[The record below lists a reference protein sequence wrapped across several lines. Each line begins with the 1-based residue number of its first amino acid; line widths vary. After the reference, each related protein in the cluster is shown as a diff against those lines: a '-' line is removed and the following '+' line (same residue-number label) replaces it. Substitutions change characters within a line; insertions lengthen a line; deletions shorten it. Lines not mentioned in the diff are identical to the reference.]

1 MRHSG
6 GMAIKDRIEQRVGA
20 AVMKLPTKAL
30 RKMAGDPLVIDGRT
44 LDVRLQ
50 LAAKQAAS
58 SPPMSS
64 LDVETARAGAS
75 VALAQG
81 NGPRAAGVAVR
92 DRSIGTHG
100 LRIRIYQPPAAD
112 GHGPGILF
120 FHQGG
125 FVLGDL
131 DSCDTFCSR
140 MSAELGAVVISLDYR
155 LAPEHRHPA
164 QADDADETWAWVVDH
179 ADALGIDTSKLVVCG
194 DSAGG
199 QMSAAISQRLRDTGA
214 PVQPAAQVLIYPFV
228 DATADD
234 GSMVSC
240 ADTFPLSTDTMQ
252 WFLSHHLDDGADR
265 SDPSVSPAS
274 AATLAGLPPAV
285 VVTAGFDPLRD
296 QGIAYA
302 LALRA
307 AGVDTIDRC
316 EDGMSHSFLSLGGL
330 VPEAA
335 AAQGR
340 IIDDL
345 RSLL

>member
-1 MRHSG
+1 
-6 GMAIKDRIEQRVGA
+6 MAIKDRMERRVGA

-30 RKMAGDPLVIDGRT
+30 RKMAGEPLVIDGRT

-58 SPPMSS
+58 NPPMSS
-64 LDVETARAGAS
+64 LDLATARAAAS
-75 VALAQG
+75 DGLRQG
-81 NGPRAAGVAVR
+81 NGQRAAGVSVR

-100 LRIRIYQPPAAD
+100 LRVRIYHPPAAD
-112 GHGPGILF
+112 ELGPGVLF

-125 FVLGDL
+125 FVVGDL

-140 MSAELGAVVISLDYR
+140 MAAELGAVVVSLDYR
-155 LAPEHRHPA
+155 LAPERRYPA
-164 QADDADETWAWVVDH
+164 QADDADEAWTWVVAN
-179 ADALGIDTSKLVVCG
+179 ADALGIDVRRLAVCG

-199 QMSAAISQRLRDTGA
+199 QMSAAISQRLRDAGA
-214 PVQPAAQVLIYPFV
+214 DVRPAAQVLIYPFV
-228 DATADD
+228 DGTAKD
-234 GSMVSC
+234 GSMISC
-240 ADTFPLSTDTMQ
+240 ADTFPLDTATME
-252 WFLSHHLDDGADR
+252 WFESQYLPDGMEP
-265 SDPSVSPAS
+265 SDPLVSPALAPS
-274 AATLAGLPPAV
+274 LAGLPAAI

-296 QGIAYA
+296 QGIAHA

-307 AGVDTIDRC
+307 AGVDVIDRC
-316 EDGMSHSFLSLGGL
+316 EDTLTHSFLSFGGL

-345 RSLL
+345 RSIIG